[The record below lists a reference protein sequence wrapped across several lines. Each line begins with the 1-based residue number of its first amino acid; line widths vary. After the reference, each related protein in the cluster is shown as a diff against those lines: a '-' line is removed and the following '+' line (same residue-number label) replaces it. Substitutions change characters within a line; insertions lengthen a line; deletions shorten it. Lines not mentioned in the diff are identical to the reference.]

1 MKFLKVWEVFA
12 RTLAIMVIF
21 LLVIN
26 LWASIIYP
34 FILPS
39 LVQVHEMWVMSGVV
53 KAVRLLA

>member
-26 LWASIIYP
+26 LWASIIYQ